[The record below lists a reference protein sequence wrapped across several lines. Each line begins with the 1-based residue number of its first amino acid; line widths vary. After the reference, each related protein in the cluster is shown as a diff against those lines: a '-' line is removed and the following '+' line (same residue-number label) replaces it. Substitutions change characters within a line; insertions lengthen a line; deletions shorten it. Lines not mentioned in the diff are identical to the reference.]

1 MTDNLPSNPYAGEIA
16 IAPRLQDREGYPF
29 PVRRRPDQPDAELE
43 RLKTENAELRA
54 ALSRTVDE
62 VRAALMQVPADA

>member
-16 IAPRLQDREGYPF
+16 AAPRLQDRKGYPF
-29 PVRRRPDQPDAELE
+29 AARRQVDQPDAELE

-54 ALSRTVDE
+54 AIARTVDE